1 VSVTSCVACSS
12 CFVLAVPV
20 SPRQAAATVPDLEAP
35 KSDLGPVYEAT
46 GWRVPLLWLAGLVVR
61 TWCRTLRVEY
71 DPQGMR
77 ELHQD
82 PTPVAMLMWHNRLFM
97 VPWLARYAWPDRPV
111 YGLVSASRDGANLAK
126 FFEYIGMKSV
136 RGSSSRFGREALRE
150 LISVQRSGRDIAITP
165 DGPRGPIYQLKA
177 GAVLAARR
185 TRAPLLL
192 LGVQFHSAWRLGSW
206 DRFCIPKPF
215 SRVVVD
221 YEIVD
226 PNALAGGFEG
236 AEFVRQRL
244 LVLSGESPEA
254 WPAVRKAQAEDV
266 PGA

>member
-1 VSVTSCVACSS
+1 M
-12 CFVLAVPV
+12 
-20 SPRQAAATVPDLEAP
+20 PDPEAP
-35 KSDLGPVYEAT
+35 KSDLGPVYKAT

-61 TWCRTLRVEY
+61 TWCRTLRVEF

-77 ELHQD
+77 ELHRD

-150 LISVQRSGRDIAITP
+150 LIAVQRSGRDIAITP

-192 LGVQFHSAWRLGSW
+192 LGVQFHSAWRVRSW
-206 DRFCIPKPF
+206 DRFYIPKPF
-215 SRVVVD
+215 SRIVLR
-221 YEIVD
+221 YEVL
-226 PNALAGGFEG
+226 PSESVPGGREG
-236 AEFVRQRL
+236 IEQVRHRL
-244 LVLSGESPEA
+244 LALSGESPEA
-254 WPAVRKAQAEDV
+254 WPPLRESDATEEAGV
-266 PGA
+266 